1 MVILTELP
9 LAEKMKTNS
18 IKFSV
23 DPIHSGLRMAV
34 LGSFFG
40 AGIVSL
46 ATGLMLIPNGAFLAV
61 LLSGA
66 TAAGASVG
74 TERYLKN
81 KWPSGR
87 EFLAD
92 SERIA
97 LAKRGKIE
105 AVVDVTKQ
113 VNILA
118 WRFEVKKDGPRAK
131 KGWHLLGLGLEQ
143 DDNTVVIYSAASQE
157 DFKKMPLSGAFTRL
171 EKAKNIE
178 KSNLSS
184 SSGIRRAGEQKRLF
198 QAEIVRQMIGG
209 DMLFEQFVETIEF
222 LQAKYPQ
229 WMITD

>member
-1 MVILTELP
+1 MVILTESP
-9 LAEKMKTNS
+9 VAEKMKTNS

-40 AGIVSL
+40 AGIVSF

-171 EKAKNIE
+171 EKNKNSE